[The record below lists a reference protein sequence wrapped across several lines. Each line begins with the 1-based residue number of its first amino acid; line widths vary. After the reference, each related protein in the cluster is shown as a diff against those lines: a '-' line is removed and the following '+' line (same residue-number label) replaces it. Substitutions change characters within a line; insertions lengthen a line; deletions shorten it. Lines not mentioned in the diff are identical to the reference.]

1 MRKYRYLVSVLLLVA
16 VVLSACGG
24 ANNSNSTPGANTT
37 PGAGENETPVT
48 GGEVDVTPT
57 LAVTDMVETSPTV
70 EATVAPTTDAGAVDA
85 TATPAEGAA
94 VDTTPTSEVPVT
106 GVDEECNPYLLR
118 NYLEMEVVDNTGNLI
133 GEVDGIV
140 IYRDA
145 ALGAAAVDQTG
156 VTGAADATATPG
168 AGGGAADATAT
179 PAAGA
184 ADATPTTDAA
194 GGTGAGA
201 GALNAA
207 DYGAPMV
214 AYVVLDLDDASEMGD
229 QDVLVPFSALTA
241 PEANLPVVAGGTGDN
256 TGAAGTG
263 TDNPTATQAAG
274 EAAATPTAGVDDQGN
289 IVDTACVVTFNGEMA
304 TLTGAPLLENDNWP
318 DFTTE
323 GWDEEFNTYW
333 TTNGVSADFTGPNG
347 ETMGSPVVLR
357 DGFEDIDVENANGD
371 DIGEIEDFVID
382 SATGRF
388 QYAVLAAGG
397 FLGIGEKYIP
407 VPVNQV
413 LWGNFDDDVE
423 DMGEVVVNVPEDAW
437 ENAPSFDDLNVI
449 DFTTDAWHSDVDTFW
464 VDMNPAQ

>member
-1 MRKYRYLVSVLLLVA
+1 MRKVHLIVSMVLLAA

-24 ANNSNSTPGANTT
+24 ANNSSGTPGANTT
-37 PGAGENETPVT
+37 PGENANETPITV
-48 GGEVDVTPT
+48 GEVDVTPT
-57 LAVTDMVETSPTV
+57 LAITDIIEQTPTAEVTV
-70 EATVAPTTDAGAVDA
+70 EPTTGAVDA

-94 VDTTPTSEVPVT
+94 VGTTPTAEVPVT
-106 GVDEECNPYLLR
+106 GIDGECNPYLLR
-118 NYLEMEVVDNTGNLI
+118 GYLEMEVVDNTGNLI

-145 ALGAAAVDQTG
+145 ALGAGTVVDGTG
-156 VTGAADATATPG
+156 ET
-168 AGGGAADATAT
+168 
-179 PAAGA
+179 GA
-184 ADATPTTDAA
+184 ADATPTADAA
-194 GGTGAGA
+194 GDAGIGA

-214 AYVVLDLDDASEMGD
+214 AYVVLDLDDASNLGD
-229 QDVLVPFSALTA
+229 QDVIVPFSALTA
-241 PEANLPVVAGGTGDN
+241 PEANLPIVAGVPSDN
-256 TGAAGTG
+256 TGAAGT
-263 TDNPTATQAAG
+263 DYPVATPAAG
-274 EAAATPTAGVDDQGN
+274 EATTTPTPGVDDQGN
-289 IVDTACVVTFNGEMA
+289 IVETVCVVTFNGELT

-318 DFTTE
+318 DFTVD
-323 GWDEEFNTYW
+323 GWDEAFNTYW
-333 TTNGVSADFTGPNG
+333 TTNGVPVDFTGPNG

-382 SATGRF
+382 PATGRF

-413 LWGNFDDDVE
+413 IWGNLDDDAA
-423 DMGEVVVNVPEDAW
+423 DMGEVVINVPEDAW

-464 VDMNPAQ
+464 VDLNPVQ